1 MTDADAAQLSRLKSF
16 NFSFVMFKEIKLFCD
31 VWTGVKT
38 RKDLHPPAGSGSVP
52 PLSRGLEPGKTL
64 PSCPG
69 YAQAT
74 PVFSV
79 VSVTKTAYLSSD
91 RTGAETGNPEVTGTK
106 PTHYL
111 LLIGSGLPA

>member
-1 MTDADAAQLSRLKSF
+1 MYGRELKPGKTYTRLLVPAPF
-16 NFSFVMFKEIKLFCD
+16 LPCL
-31 VWTGVKT
+31 GV
-38 RKDLHPPAGSGSVP
+38 
-52 PLSRGLEPGKTL
+52 LETGKTL

-74 PVFSV
+74 QEFSV
-79 VSVTKTAYLSSD
+79 VSVTETAYLSLD

-111 LLIGSGLPA
+111 LLIGSGLSA